1 MPFSLLKSAPD
12 TAGAPTRW
20 AWRQGDV
27 RQKWAG
33 MKRLRCHR
41 ISQFPQALDAL
52 CRRRMRAQPGG
63 FRVAPSGQ
71 QPGATLPLDL
81 GERQSQS
88 LWVAGQFGGEPVG
101 VEFAHPRQ
109 TQLRQQRELRRNGQ
123 QQQRRPL
130 DSDCAPQ
137 QGRQAEEEHDL
148 PQQGQ
153 KMGEPADGIGQVH
166 DTQILVRNMRDFVAE
181 HAAQLTGR
189 EATQQTVGQ
198 RDGRV
203 MLRTGGEGVDAPAGH
218 VVRYRHGRQPGPR
231 RQFAQHSPKIGRFIR
246 VQRACAIQQTAGD
259 GGNPE
264 QGQHQQRGL
273 QAIEPAMP
281 RAGSLRVAPITMAHL
296 GFPRRPGHR
305 ARAAAS
311 KSPRGPASRLR
322 APRSW
327 RGWSP
332 GRGSRTCAPGR
343 SARSGSPS

>member
-41 ISQFPQALDAL
+41 ISQFPQALDE
-52 CRRRMRAQPGG
+52 Q
-63 FRVAPSGQ
+63 
-71 QPGATLPLDL
+71 
-81 GERQSQS
+81 
-88 LWVAGQFGGEPVG
+88 GEPRG
-101 VEFAHPRQ
+101 RQ
-109 TQLRQQRELRRNGQ
+109 RQPQSAVTQ
-123 QQQRRPL
+123 QQ
-130 DSDCAPQ
+130 A
-137 QGRQAEEEHDL
+137 
-148 PQQGQ
+148 
-153 KMGEPADGIGQVH
+153 
-166 DTQILVRNMRDFVAE
+166 
-181 HAAQLTGR
+181 
-189 EATQQTVGQ
+189 
-198 RDGRV
+198 
-203 MLRTGGEGVDAPAGH
+203 
-218 VVRYRHGRQPGPR
+218 
-231 RQFAQHSPKIGRFIR
+231 
-246 VQRACAIQQTAGD
+246 AGD

-281 RAGSLRVAPITMAHL
+281 RAGSLRVAPITMALL
-296 GFPRRPGHR
+296 GFPRRPGHS

>member
-1 MPFSLLKSAPD
+1 M
-12 TAGAPTRW
+12 
-20 AWRQGDV
+20 
-27 RQKWAG
+27 
-33 MKRLRCHR
+33 
-41 ISQFPQALDAL
+41 
-52 CRRRMRAQPGG
+52 
-63 FRVAPSGQ
+63 
-71 QPGATLPLDL
+71 
-81 GERQSQS
+81 
-88 LWVAGQFGGEPVG
+88 
-101 VEFAHPRQ
+101 
-109 TQLRQQRELRRNGQ
+109 
-123 QQQRRPL
+123 
-130 DSDCAPQ
+130 
-137 QGRQAEEEHDL
+137 

>member
-1 MPFSLLKSAPD
+1 M
-12 TAGAPTRW
+12 
-20 AWRQGDV
+20 
-27 RQKWAG
+27 
-33 MKRLRCHR
+33 
-41 ISQFPQALDAL
+41 
-52 CRRRMRAQPGG
+52 
-63 FRVAPSGQ
+63 
-71 QPGATLPLDL
+71 
-81 GERQSQS
+81 
-88 LWVAGQFGGEPVG
+88 
-101 VEFAHPRQ
+101 
-109 TQLRQQRELRRNGQ
+109 
-123 QQQRRPL
+123 
-130 DSDCAPQ
+130 
-137 QGRQAEEEHDL
+137 

-153 KMGEPADGIGQVH
+153 KMGEPADGIGQPH

-181 HAAQLTGR
+181 HAGQLAER

-203 MLRTGGEGVDAPAGH
+203 MLRTGGEGVDDPAGH

-246 VQRACAIQQTAGD
+246 VQRACAIQPQGQPGSRRRFEQQGEPRGRQRQPQSAVTQQQAAGD

-296 GFPRRPGHR
+296 GFPQRPGHR

-332 GRGSRTCAPGR
+332 GRGSRTCAQGDQPDQDHRLDLDDAIAAQGHPHDGMLKLHGDEQR
-343 SARSGSPS
+343 HDHAEHGLEDLVIERIERIDDQQAEDDRDQLQQRDHDDHGNDCGQRERDHLFEALVERHHCPLGTKCFDRVRLLFLHRHSSQF

>member
-1 MPFSLLKSAPD
+1 
-12 TAGAPTRW
+12 
-20 AWRQGDV
+20 
-27 RQKWAG
+27 

-109 TQLRQQRELRRNGQ
+109 TQLRQQ
-123 QQQRRPL
+123 QQRRAL

-153 KMGEPADGIGQVH
+153 KMGEPADGIGQAH

-181 HAAQLTGR
+181 HAGQLTGS

-198 RDGRV
+198 RDGHV
-203 MLRTGGEGVDAPAGH
+203 MLRTGGEGVDDPAGH

-246 VQRACAIQQTAGD
+246 VQRACAIQ
-259 GGNPE
+259 P
-264 QGQHQQRGL
+264 QGQPGSRCRRRRQS
-273 QAIEPAMP
+273 
-281 RAGSLRVAPITMAHL
+281 RAGSAPT
-296 GFPRRPGHR
+296 
-305 ARAAAS
+305 ARFA
-311 KSPRGPASRLR
+311 GD
-322 APRSW
+322 
-327 RGWSP
+327 
-332 GRGSRTCAPGR
+332 
-343 SARSGSPS
+343 

>member
-1 MPFSLLKSAPD
+1 M
-12 TAGAPTRW
+12 
-20 AWRQGDV
+20 
-27 RQKWAG
+27 
-33 MKRLRCHR
+33 
-41 ISQFPQALDAL
+41 
-52 CRRRMRAQPGG
+52 
-63 FRVAPSGQ
+63 
-71 QPGATLPLDL
+71 
-81 GERQSQS
+81 
-88 LWVAGQFGGEPVG
+88 
-101 VEFAHPRQ
+101 
-109 TQLRQQRELRRNGQ
+109 
-123 QQQRRPL
+123 
-130 DSDCAPQ
+130 
-137 QGRQAEEEHDL
+137 

-153 KMGEPADGIGQVH
+153 KMGEPADGIGQPH

-181 HAAQLTGR
+181 HAGQLAER

-203 MLRTGGEGVDAPAGH
+203 MLRTGGEGVDDPAGH

-246 VQRACAIQQTAGD
+246 VQRACAIQPQGQPGSRRRFEQQGEPRGRQRQPQSAVTQQQAAGD

-296 GFPRRPGHR
+296 GFPQRPGHR